1 MEEQRP
7 LKIVP
12 SGKVYRQKFDAEVN
26 ELFKR
31 NYSSFSLELDCKQ
44 SAAKH

>member
-31 NYSSFSLELDCKQ
+31 DYTSFPLGLNCKQ